1 MEKICWIL
9 GRGGLL
15 GQSIVRAIRETGTDE
30 FIPTEGFLWSNEEA
44 CKVQIEKAAQGFAE
58 ASQEKNWQIYWAAG
72 TGTMG
77 STEVDLQKETAI
89 LRHLLIALEKSALIR
104 SAGALIYASSA
115 GAIYAGCRDDI
126 ITEESEPRP
135 ENPYGRAKLAEE
147 EILKTFREK
156 HPAISLLLAR
166 ISNLYGPAQSNAKKQ
181 GLISHIARSIL
192 TKKPI
197 NIFVP
202 FDTIRDYIPA
212 DSAAEM
218 MVRTTQALAPRTTTI
233 KIIAS
238 EEPTTIA
245 RIIGTFTTI
254 TRIPPRVI
262 TSANRLSASYPH
274 RMCFRSVIEPK
285 NVRAKPLLIGVAE
298 VLAAER
304 LAQM

>member
-1 MEKICWIL
+1 MCWIL

-15 GQSIVRAIRETGTDE
+15 GQSLAREVHKQGIME
-30 FIPTEGFLWSNEEA
+30 FIPTEAFSWQNKEA
-44 CKVQIEKAAQGFAE
+44 CKAQIERAVQAFEQAAQ
-58 ASQEKNWQIYWAAG
+58 EKEWQIYWAAG

-77 STEVDLQKETAI
+77 STEADLKQETAT
-89 LRHLLIALEKSALIR
+89 LRCLLTTLESSALLMQR
-104 SAGALIYASSA
+104 RGTFVYASSA
-115 GAIYAGCRDDI
+115 GAIYAGSRDPI
-126 ITEESEPRP
+126 ITEESEVRP

-147 EILKTFREK
+147 EILTVFAKKYPTV
-156 HPAISLLLAR
+156 SLLLAR
-166 ISNLYGPAQSNAKKQ
+166 ISNLYGPAQSSAKKQ

-192 TKKPI
+192 KKKPI

-212 DSAAEM
+212 ESAAEM
-218 MVRTTQALAPRTTTI
+218 MVRTTKKLAESMTTV

-262 TSANRLSASYPH
+262 TSANRLSTSYPH
-274 RMCFRSVIEPK
+274 RMCFHSIVEPK
-285 NVRAKPLLIGVAE
+285 ITSTKPLLIGIAE

-304 LAQM
+304 LTQM